1 MAIIASPMAAYFR
14 CSFCEIAKPD
24 RSDDSRSLNG
34 FSVTNTMPADGLL
47 MKPLID
53 RPGNATAL
61 STPGSF
67 SAISDIWRITFSVR
81 SSVAPSGSCAKPT
94 R

>member
-1 MAIIASPMAAYFR
+1 M
-14 CSFCEIAKPD
+14 AKPERAGD
-24 RSDDSRSLNG
+24 LRSSKGL
-34 FSVTNTMPADGLL
+34 SVTKTMPALELL

-67 SAISDIWRITFSVR
+67 RAMSDI
-81 SSVAPSGSCAKPT
+81 
-94 R
+94 

>member
-1 MAIIASPMAAYFR
+1 MRA
-14 CSFCEIAKPD
+14 
-24 RSDDSRSLNG
+24 RSNG
-34 FSVTNTMPADGLL
+34 FSVTKTMPAEALL

-67 SAISDIWRITFSVR
+67 SAMSDILRMTASVR
-81 SSVAPSGSCAKPT
+81 SSVAPSGNCAKLDEIVLVL
-94 R
+94 RRHEARRHQLEAEHR